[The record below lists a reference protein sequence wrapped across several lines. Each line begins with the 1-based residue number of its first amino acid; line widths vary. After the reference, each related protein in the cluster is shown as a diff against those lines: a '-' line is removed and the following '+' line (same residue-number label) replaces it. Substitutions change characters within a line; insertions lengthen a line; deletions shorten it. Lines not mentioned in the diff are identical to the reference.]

1 MKDALAQ
8 ADAKWLLLQ
17 TEADATS
24 TDRGAAEQR
33 CWRAA
38 ALMAASA
45 LDRLRPYTI
54 PAVYVDIPP
63 LRGAEDAL
71 LAFLGPEVLRLVFNF
86 LSEVEQLSGAGR
98 AFWQAELYLR
108 ELDAVAG
115 DTEVKEA
122 AAEAQE
128 KVEAEPEEMQKA
140 LRGSVLL
147 ARQNYISAARFGYF
161 LRRGLQRLE
170 LEKSLGQGSTTG
182 LSDWMERLAPADAVE
197 LARAATREAQRA
209 VQHQATELFGS
220 EVKLMRQLD
229 YGPKAVDQLQLSG
242 EGLRRL
248 KLEAAAF
255 GAALFDAEAAA
266 ARRYKLDYTAP
277 GSRAEGLLG

>member
-1 MKDALAQ
+1 
-8 ADAKWLLLQ
+8 
-17 TEADATS
+17 
-24 TDRGAAEQR
+24 
-33 CWRAA
+33 
-38 ALMAASA
+38 MAASA

-170 LEKSLGQGSTTG
+170 LEQSLGQGSTTG